1 MQESNVILFADFAA
15 RRRRFDRR
23 PIELR
28 EKPYAG
34 GGIDELWFGER
45 PSAIIIPLR

>member
-23 PIELR
+23 LLEVR